1 MLANVHEPSSREH
14 QGLLQSPS
22 PKRPGWKDME
32 RLPDG
37 LACVGALLKY
47 VCLYICVCICMCVCM
62 HACMYAC
69 MYVWQC
75 NVM

>member
-1 MLANVHEPSSREH
+1 MRANVHEPSSREH

-47 VCLYICVCICMCVCM
+47 VCLYICVCVSVCVYVCM
-62 HACMYAC
+62 HACMHVC
-69 MYVWQC
+69 MHG